1 MYKIRVRKI
10 QSMVHFFNLS
20 RGFIMTEKKESADT
34 LPEMAANDT
43 NAGSP
48 ELSRREQASK
58 SIKRYSAA
66 SAGFG
71 IIPIPAL
78 DITAIGTS
86 QFLMI
91 RSVAKIYGLD
101 LSKDRVRAIVST
113 TVGGVAPVLLG
124 GGLSSIFKMIPVVGT
139 IVGAVTLPSI
149 AGLTT
154 LTLGNALA
162 DHLDAGGSLDEL
174 GLAQL
179 RATFNSEFRA
189 AKAKLSRKKQASVEN
204 TEALAA

>member
-1 MYKIRVRKI
+1 MP
-10 QSMVHFFNLS
+10 
-20 RGFIMTEKKESADT
+20 EKSSNAR
-34 LPEMAANDT
+34 PELAANDSS
-43 NAGSP
+43 AGTP
-48 ELSRREQASK
+48 EVSRREQAAK
-58 SIKRYSAA
+58 LIKRYSAA

-78 DITAIGTS
+78 DMAAIGTS
-86 QFLMI
+86 QLLMI
-91 RSVAKIYGLD
+91 RSVAKIYGVD
-101 LSKDRVRAIVST
+101 LSKDRVRAIVSS

-124 GGLSSIFKMIPVVGT
+124 GGLSSIFKVIPVVGT
-139 IVGAVTLPSI
+139 IAGAVTLPSI

-154 LTLGNALA
+154 LTLGNAVA

-179 RATFNSEFRA
+179 RATFSSEFMA
-189 AKAKLSRKKQASVEN
+189 AKAKLSRKKEASVEN

>member
-1 MYKIRVRKI
+1 M
-10 QSMVHFFNLS
+10 S
-20 RGFIMTEKKESADT
+20 EKNENA
-34 LPEMAANDT
+34 LPEMAANDS
-43 NAGSP
+43 NPVSP
-48 ELSRREQASK
+48 EMSRREQAAK
-58 SIKRYSAA
+58 SIKRYAAA

-78 DITAIGTS
+78 DMSAIGTS
-86 QFLMI
+86 QLLMI
-91 RSVAKIYGLD
+91 RSVAKIYGVD
-101 LSKDRVRAIVST
+101 LSKDRVRAIVSS

-189 AKAKLSRKKQASVEN
+189 AKAKLSRKKEASVES

>member
-1 MYKIRVRKI
+1 
-10 QSMVHFFNLS
+10 MVHFFKLS

>member
-1 MYKIRVRKI
+1 
-10 QSMVHFFNLS
+10 
-20 RGFIMTEKKESADT
+20 MTEKNESADT

-48 ELSRREQASK
+48 EVSRREQASK
-58 SIKRYSAA
+58 SIKRYSTA

-78 DITAIGTS
+78 DMSAIGTS
-86 QFLMI
+86 QLLMI
-91 RSVAKIYGLD
+91 RSVAKIYGVD
-101 LSKDRVRAIVST
+101 LSKDRVRAIVSS

-139 IVGAVTLPSI
+139 VVGAVTLPSI
-149 AGLTT
+149 AGLTTT

-189 AKAKLSRKKQASVEN
+189 AKAKLSKKKEASVES

>member
-1 MYKIRVRKI
+1 
-10 QSMVHFFNLS
+10 
-20 RGFIMTEKKESADT
+20 MTEKKESADT

-58 SIKRYSAA
+58 LIKRYSAA

-78 DITAIGTS
+78 DMAAIGTS
-86 QFLMI
+86 QLLMI

-124 GGLSSIFKMIPVVGT
+124 GGLS
-139 IVGAVTLPSI
+139 
-149 AGLTT
+149 
-154 LTLGNALA
+154 
-162 DHLDAGGSLDEL
+162 
-174 GLAQL
+174 
-179 RATFNSEFRA
+179 
-189 AKAKLSRKKQASVEN
+189 
-204 TEALAA
+204 

>member
-1 MYKIRVRKI
+1 MA
-10 QSMVHFFNLS
+10 
-20 RGFIMTEKKESADT
+20 EKNESANA

-43 NAGSP
+43 NVGSP
-48 ELSRREQASK
+48 EVCRREQAAK
-58 SIKRYSAA
+58 SIKRYAAA

-86 QFLMI
+86 QLLMI

-101 LSKDRVRAIVST
+101 LSKDRVRAVVST
-113 TVGGVAPVLLG
+113 TVGGAVPVVLG
-124 GGLSSIFKMIPVVGT
+124 GGLSSLFKMIPLVGT
-139 IVGAVTLPSI
+139 IAGAVTLPSI

-154 LTLGNALA
+154 LTLGNTLA
-162 DHLDAGGSLDEL
+162 DHLDAGGNLDGL

-179 RATFNSEFRA
+179 RATFNSELKA
-189 AKAKLSRKKQASVEN
+189 AKAKLSRKKEISTEN

>member
-1 MYKIRVRKI
+1 MI
-10 QSMVHFFNLS
+10 
-20 RGFIMTEKKESADT
+20 EKNESTDT

-43 NAGSP
+43 TAGSP
-48 ELSRREQASK
+48 EVSRREQASK
-58 SIKRYSAA
+58 SIQRYSTV

-78 DITAIGTS
+78 DMAAIGTS
-86 QFLMI
+86 QLLMI
-91 RSVAKIYGLD
+91 RSVAKIYGVD

-113 TVGGVAPVLLG
+113 TVGGVAPVVLG
-124 GGLSSIFKMIPVVGT
+124 GGLSSMFKMIPLVGT
-139 IVGAVTLPSI
+139 IAGVVTLPTI

-162 DHLDAGGSLDEL
+162 DHLDAGGNLDEL

-189 AKAKLSRKKQASVEN
+189 AKAKLSRKKEN
-204 TEALAA
+204 PVVNAGALAA

>member
-1 MYKIRVRKI
+1 M
-10 QSMVHFFNLS
+10 S
-20 RGFIMTEKKESADT
+20 EKNESANAA
-34 LPEMAANDT
+34 EMAANDT
-43 NAGSP
+43 NAASP
-48 ELSRREQASK
+48 EASRREQAAK
-58 SIKRYSAA
+58 SIKRYAAA

-78 DITAIGTS
+78 DISAIGTS
-86 QFLMI
+86 QLLMI
-91 RSVAKIYGLD
+91 RSVAKIYGVD
-101 LSKDRVRAIVST
+101 LSKDRVRAIVSS

-139 IVGAVTLPSI
+139 VVGAVTLPSI

-189 AKAKLSRKKQASVEN
+189 AKAKLSRKKEASVEN
-204 TEALAA
+204 SEALAA

>member
-1 MYKIRVRKI
+1 MSEKN
-10 QSMVHFFNLS
+10 QSANAM
-20 RGFIMTEKKESADT
+20 
-34 LPEMAANDT
+34 PEIAANDT
-43 NAGSP
+43 KAGSP
-48 ELSRREQASK
+48 EASRREQAAK
-58 SIKRYSAA
+58 SINRYAAA

-86 QFLMI
+86 QLLMI
-91 RSVAKIYGLD
+91 RSVAKIYGVD
-101 LSKDRVRAIVST
+101 LSKDRVRAIVSS

-124 GGLSSIFKMIPVVGT
+124 GGLSSIFKMIPFVGT

-189 AKAKLSRKKQASVEN
+189 AKAKLSRKKEASVEN
-204 TEALAA
+204 SEALAA

>member
-1 MYKIRVRKI
+1 M
-10 QSMVHFFNLS
+10 S
-20 RGFIMTEKKESADT
+20 EKNENA
-34 LPEMAANDT
+34 LPDMAANDG
-43 NAGSP
+43 NAVSP
-48 ELSRREQASK
+48 EMSRREQAAK
-58 SIKRYSAA
+58 SIKRYAAA

-78 DITAIGTS
+78 DMSAIGTS
-86 QFLMI
+86 QLLMI
-91 RSVAKIYGLD
+91 RSVAKIYGVV
-101 LSKDRVRAIVST
+101 LSKDRVRVIVSS

-139 IVGAVTLPSI
+139 VVGAVTLPSI

-189 AKAKLSRKKQASVEN
+189 AKAKLSRKKEASVEN
-204 TEALAA
+204 SEALAA

>member
-1 MYKIRVRKI
+1 M
-10 QSMVHFFNLS
+10 S
-20 RGFIMTEKKESADT
+20 EKNESANV
-34 LPEMAANDT
+34 PEMAANDT

-48 ELSRREQASK
+48 EMSRREQAAK
-58 SIKRYSAA
+58 SIKRYAAA

-78 DITAIGTS
+78 DISAIGTS
-86 QFLMI
+86 QLLMI
-91 RSVAKIYGLD
+91 RSVAKIYGVV
-101 LSKDRVRAIVST
+101 LSKDRVRVIVSS

-189 AKAKLSRKKQASVEN
+189 AKAKLSRKKEASVEN
-204 TEALAA
+204 SEALAA

>member
-1 MYKIRVRKI
+1 MI
-10 QSMVHFFNLS
+10 HFFKLS
-20 RGFIMTEKKESADT
+20 RGFIMKEKKESADT

-58 SIKRYSAA
+58 LIKRYSAA

-78 DITAIGTS
+78 DMAAIGTS
-86 QFLMI
+86 QLLMI

-124 GGLSSIFKMIPVVGT
+124 GGLSSIFKMIPLVGT

-162 DHLDAGGSLDEL
+162 DHLDTGGSLDKL

-179 RATFNSEFRA
+179 RATFSSEFMA
-189 AKAKLSRKKQASVEN
+189 AKAKLSRKKEASVEN

>member
-1 MYKIRVRKI
+1 MSAK
-10 QSMVHFFNLS
+10 N
-20 RGFIMTEKKESADT
+20 ESVNA

-43 NAGSP
+43 NAGTP
-48 ELSRREQASK
+48 EVSRREHAAK
-58 SIKRYSAA
+58 LIKRYSAA

-78 DITAIGTS
+78 DIAAIGTS
-86 QFLMI
+86 QLLMI
-91 RSVAKIYGLD
+91 RSVAKIYGVD

-113 TVGGVAPVLLG
+113 TVGGAAPVVLG

-139 IVGAVTLPSI
+139 IAGAVTLPSI

-162 DHLDAGGSLDEL
+162 DHLDAGGSLDEM

-189 AKAKLSRKKQASVEN
+189 AKAKLSRKKEISTEN
-204 TEALAA
+204 AEVLAA

>member
-1 MYKIRVRKI
+1 M
-10 QSMVHFFNLS
+10 S
-20 RGFIMTEKKESADT
+20 EKDESANV
-34 LPEMAANDT
+34 PEMAANDA

-48 ELSRREQASK
+48 EASRREQAAK
-58 SIKRYSAA
+58 SIKRYAAA

-78 DITAIGTS
+78 DISAIGTS
-86 QFLMI
+86 QLLMI
-91 RSVAKIYGLD
+91 RSVAKIYGVD
-101 LSKDRVRAIVST
+101 LSKDRVRAIVSS

-189 AKAKLSRKKQASVEN
+189 AKAKL
-204 TEALAA
+204 